1 MSGPWYEEQGP
12 TTDEVRKKLISVY
25 LMPKKAYKFVKLE
38 TIEKII
44 DEVIA
49 IEEKE
54 YEGWGSYRG
63 YYTFTHHKLVKT
75 VNKKV
80 QAVMEINARNKINK
94 FVMNSPWIQDM
105 LYRPPTEDK
114 PVGRMYHVVQERFT
128 SLYNESKPKQSHPEI

>member
-25 LMPKKAYKFVKLE
+25 IMPKKAYKFVKLE

-54 YEGWGSYRG
+54 YGGWGSYRG

>member
-12 TTDEVRKKLISVY
+12 TTDEVRKKLISEY

-38 TIEKII
+38 TIKKLI

-54 YEGWGSYRG
+54 YGGWGSYRG
-63 YYTFTHHKLVKT
+63 YCTFTHHKLVKT

-80 QAVMEINARNKINK
+80 QAVMEINARNKINQ
-94 FVMNSPWIQDM
+94 FIMNSPWTQHI
-105 LYRPPTEDK
+105 LYRPPTENK
-114 PVGRMYHVVQERFT
+114 PVGRMYHVVQNEFT
-128 SLYNESKPKQSHPEI
+128 SLCNENTPKQSHLEI

>member
-12 TTDEVRKKLISVY
+12 TTDEVRKKLISEY
-25 LMPKKAYKFVKLE
+25 LMPKKAYKFVKLK
-38 TIEKII
+38 TIKKLI

-54 YEGWGSYRG
+54 YGGWGSYRG

-80 QAVMEINARNKINK
+80 QAVMEINARNKINQ
-94 FVMNSPWIQDM
+94 FVMNSPWTQHM
-105 LYRPPTEDK
+105 LYRPPTENK
-114 PVGRMYHVVQERFT
+114 PVGRMYHVVQNEFT
-128 SLYNESKPKQSHPEI
+128 SLCNENTPKQSHLEI

>member
-1 MSGPWYEEQGP
+1 MSGPWYEESGP
-12 TTDEVRKKLISVY
+12 TTDEVRKKLLSVY

-54 YEGWGSYRG
+54 YGGWGSYRG
-63 YYTFTHHKLVKT
+63 YYTFTHHKLVRT

-80 QAVMEINARNKINK
+80 QAVMEINARNKINQ
-94 FVMNSPWIQDM
+94 FVMNSPWTQHI
-105 LYRPPTEDK
+105 LYRPPSDDK
-114 PVGRMYHVVQERFT
+114 PTGRMYHVAQENFT
-128 SLYNESKPKQSHPEI
+128 SLCNANKPKQCHLEI

>member
-1 MSGPWYEEQGP
+1 MSGPWYEESGP
-12 TTDEVRKKLISVY
+12 TTDEVRKKLLSVY

-54 YEGWGSYRG
+54 YGGWGSYRG
-63 YYTFTHHKLVKT
+63 YYTFTHHKLVNT

-80 QAVMEINARNKINK
+80 QAVMEINARNKINQ
-94 FVMNSPWIQDM
+94 FVMNSPWTQHI
-105 LYRPPTEDK
+105 LYRPPSDDK
-114 PVGRMYHVVQERFT
+114 PTGRMYHVVQENFT
-128 SLYNESKPKQSHPEI
+128 SLCNANKPKQCHLEI

>member
-38 TIEKII
+38 TIKKII

-54 YEGWGSYRG
+54 YGGWGSYRG
-63 YYTFTHHKLVKT
+63 YYTFTHHKLVNT

-80 QAVMEINARNKINK
+80 QTVMEINARNKINQ
-94 FVMNSPWIQDM
+94 FVMISPWTQHM

>member
-38 TIEKII
+38 TIKKII

-49 IEEKE
+49 KEEKE
-54 YEGWGSYRG
+54 YGGWGSYRG
-63 YYTFTHHKLVKT
+63 YYTFTHHKLVNT

-80 QAVMEINARNKINK
+80 QTVMEINARNKINQ
-94 FVMNSPWIQDM
+94 FIMNSPWTQHM

-114 PVGRMYHVVQERFT
+114 PVGRMYQVVQNEFT
-128 SLYNESKPKQSHPEI
+128 SLCNENKPKQSHLEI

>member
-25 LMPKKAYKFVKLE
+25 LMPKNAYKFVKLE
-38 TIEKII
+38 TIKKLI

-54 YEGWGSYRG
+54 YGGWGSYRG
-63 YYTFTHHKLVKT
+63 YYTFTHHKLIKAI
-75 VNKKV
+75 NKRV
-80 QAVMEINARNKINK
+80 QTVMETNARNKINQ
-94 FVMNSPWIQDM
+94 FIMNSPWTQHM

-114 PVGRMYHVVQERFT
+114 PVGRMYQVVQNEFT
-128 SLYNESKPKQSHPEI
+128 SLCNENKPKQSHLEI